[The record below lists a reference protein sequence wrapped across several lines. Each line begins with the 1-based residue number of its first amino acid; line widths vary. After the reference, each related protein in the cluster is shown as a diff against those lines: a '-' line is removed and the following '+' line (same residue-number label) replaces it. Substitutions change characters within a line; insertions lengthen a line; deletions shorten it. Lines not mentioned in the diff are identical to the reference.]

1 MINGV
6 FFYIEGRDVTND
18 IENLE
23 EFTLEVGY
31 NSNKAIVNKLS
42 ETITFKSDTDTY
54 TYLKSVFYTGCNG
67 LEKELRGTFVSGN
80 INIPLIVTVEDGDYS
95 GESIS
100 VIMKSDDV
108 DEEAYL
114 YFDQTYWFNNDFP
127 QAYEIPIMYFA
138 VQPNQNNYIILL
150 FTASIRGF
158 LTAIDTAVRLI
169 CKRLPVI
176 QESDCDIGLTR
187 AVFGKLD
194 TWLTGLGRWAC
205 APLIREIITHHCD
218 QVGIR
223 FQSSLINDP
232 SSDYYDMAMFDI
244 SRGGKGD
251 FNDTSR
257 GKRMGIMLENSYL
270 MTVMDLIRRMSDLFE
285 AEYRLIDGVLY
296 IETPDFFDRL
306 RTIKVHDTDH
316 CTKYSYDSREMYAY
330 GEFSFAEDG
339 VDREGTKTSYLY
351 AQKLEW
357 NNPPSKAQKGK
368 LTRTHL
374 FGVSRYMFDQFSYH
388 KDGFFDWERL
398 VDEFRDGPDSL
409 ISGFFANQGVIRERD
424 MCISVDQLTYPKL
437 VVFEKNFDRNDA
449 FVIRQELGRI
459 KGKPFYMYNY
469 PLYYKENGDSI
480 VNEQLVSGEEG
491 PLTAFAKT
499 ADPRL
504 KRDLLRIDSEDI
516 SCSQDII
523 DKLVR
528 NFHTV
533 YVNTEFGKGYPE
545 NAVIRFS
552 KTGIDVTLQ
561 DIRVVCR

>member
-1 MINGV
+1 MNGV
-6 FFYIEGRDVTND
+6 FFYIEGRDVTSD
-18 IENLE
+18 IDNLD
-23 EFTLEVGY
+23 EFSLEVGY

-42 ETITFKSDTDTY
+42 ETISFKSDTDTY
-54 TYLKSVFYTGCNG
+54 TFLKSVFYSGCNG
-67 LEKELRGTFVSGN
+67 LEMELRGTFVAGN
-80 INIPLIVTVEDGDYS
+80 VNVPLIITAEDGDYS
-95 GESIS
+95 GERLS
-100 VIMKSDDV
+100 VIMKSDDI

-150 FTASIRGF
+150 FTASIRAF
-158 LTAIDTAVRLI
+158 LSTIDRIVRNI
-169 CKRLPVI
+169 CRVLPGI
-176 QESDCDIGLTR
+176 SEESCDLGLTR

-194 TWLTGLGRWAC
+194 SWLTGLGRWAC

-223 FQSSLINDP
+223 FQSSFLTDP
-232 SSDYYDMAMFDI
+232 SSDYYNLAMFDLN
-244 SRGGKGD
+244 RGGKGD

-270 MTVMDLIRRMSDLFE
+270 MTVIDLIKRMSDLFE
-285 AEYRLIDGVLY
+285 AEYRIIDGILY
-296 IETPDFFDRL
+296 IETPEFFDRL
-306 RTIKVHDTDH
+306 RTIKVGDSNI
-316 CTKYSYDSREMYAY
+316 CTVYSYDSRDMYAY
-330 GEFSFAEDG
+330 GEFSFAD
-339 VDREGTKTSYLY
+339 DSTDNEGAKTSYLY
-351 AQKLEW
+351 YQKMEW

-368 LTRTHL
+368 LIRTHL
-374 FGVSRYMFDQFSYH
+374 FGPSRYMFDQFSYH

-424 MCISVDQLTYPKL
+424 MCISVDKLTYPKL
-437 VVFEKNFDRNDA
+437 VVLEPNFDRNDA
-449 FVIRQELGRI
+449 FVIRREYGRI
-459 KGKPFYMYNY
+459 KGKPYYMYNY
-469 PLYYKENGDSI
+469 PLFYKENGDSV
-480 VNEQLVSGEEG
+480 VNEQLVPGEEG

-504 KRDLLRIDSEDI
+504 KKDLMRIDSENI
-516 SCSQDII
+516 SCSQLTI

-528 NFHTV
+528 NFHTI
-533 YVNTEFGKGYPE
+533 YLNTEFGKGYPE

-552 KTGIDVTLQ
+552 KTGIEVTLQ